1 MLNIAVIMI
10 LVRWLYY
17 SKTRRKDYL
26 FTYILISSI
35 VFLLC
40 FLLESVKLQIG
51 FALGMFAIFGI
62 IRYRTDALPIKEMT
76 YLFLIIGVS
85 VINALTNTETSLVDL
100 LFSNFVIIFIT
111 YGLEKVW
118 LLKHESSKLII
129 YEKINLI
136 KEENYEELLKD
147 LQERTGIKK
156 INRVEVGKINFLR
169 DICDLTIY
177 YYTDKINKGH
187 VQIKIIQEMMR
198 MTTKKLVLL
207 FLLICT
213 TSISF
218 SQDDF
223 GIWYSI
229 SAEKKLVKNLE
240 LDLDANVRTYDNASK
255 IEEAFF
261 DIGLTYKFNKYLSAA
276 ASYRFTEFKEDDDQ
290 FHPRHKWFADLKGK
304 LPIGD
309 FDYICPVEISATL
322 QNIF

>member
-1 MLNIAVIMI
+1 MNLMESLVPDNVNVAGISLLDLPNFLEFVLRFILNMSVIMI

-85 VINALTNTETSLVDL
+85 VINALTNAETSLLDL
-100 LFSNFVIIFIT
+100 LFTNAVIIFIT

-118 LLKHESSKLII
+118 LLKHESSKLIV

-136 KEENYEELLKD
+136 KKENYDLLIKD

-177 YYTDKINKGH
+177 YY
-187 VQIKIIQEMMR
+187 
-198 MTTKKLVLL
+198 
-207 FLLICT
+207 
-213 TSISF
+213 
-218 SQDDF
+218 
-223 GIWYSI
+223 
-229 SAEKKLVKNLE
+229 A
-240 LDLDANVRTYDNASK
+240 DN
-255 IEEAFF
+255 EEN
-261 DIGLTYKFNKYLSAA
+261 IPGKPVNN
-276 ASYRFTEFKEDDDQ
+276 ENDDD
-290 FHPRHKWFADLKGK
+290 D
-304 LPIGD
+304 D
-309 FDYICPVEISATL
+309 
-322 QNIF
+322 